1 MRDRIQV
8 ILPARDEAAT
18 VGNVVAAL
26 RACGFTRIRVVDNG
40 SRDATAAL
48 AAAAGAEVIHE
59 PRPGYGQACWRGY
72 QDLDPAVEWLLFCD
86 ADGSD
91 DPADLDRL
99 LAPAHLTSRTTRTT
113 RPARD
118 PGNAPARPSEEQPSC
133 HFIGDK
139 LRAPFPGECHLL
151 SDMMAV
157 EESAETND
165 DGRGSPGVD
174 FVLGD
179 RRARASGRAVM
190 TPVQHFGNG
199 LATTLMRW
207 GWGQRYGDLGPL
219 RLIRRDLLERIGMR
233 DRGFGWTIEMQVR
246 AVEEGARI
254 VELPVNYR
262 PRQGGRSKIS
272 GTIKGSVQAGT
283 IILTTLAA
291 LGVRRAAATARHQK
305 SDTTA
310 RLGGALLVLGALAMA
325 PWGDFA
331 APGNVRWFL
340 VAAAVMAAGFVWSW
354 RVAAVSAVWFWAVAI
369 GARLAL
375 LPMFPGDDVWRYGW
389 EGRMQVAGFS
399 PYLHA
404 PLDPVLAGL
413 RNAEWT
419 LINHPEHSA
428 IYPPVMQLVF
438 HGLAAIGGGV
448 TALKLLF
455 IAAELAAT
463 ALLARRFGRGATL
476 VFAWNPLVIYS
487 GAGGAHFESLFL
499 LALVVGWLAWERRR
513 DSATAW
519 LGLGLSVG
527 LKWVP
532 APIVAWMA
540 WHERATLARAARGLA
555 WAALP
560 LGVGLAWFHLR
571 YGRVGPLMP
580 GDFVEVARGMDVLP
594 WLVSLVSPASLG
606 SNAWVALAFAPVA
619 GMILLRARSWV
630 TMAEAYFIALLLFS
644 PSNHAWYFT
653 WLMPLAVAT
662 RHLGSR
668 WLAVSGL
675 AYFWVWDGVAH
686 GGGWQQSGWDR
697 ALVWLP
703 FFAGWA
709 WQTWR
714 SPRRAGG
721 GP

>member
-18 VGNVVAAL
+18 VGHVVAAL
-26 RACGFTRIRVVDNG
+26 RASGFTRIRVVDNG

-48 AAAAGAEVIHE
+48 AAAAGAEVMHE

-72 QDLDPAVEWLLFCD
+72 QNLDPAVEWLLFCD

-99 LAPAHLTSRTTRTT
+99 LATVEPPT
-113 RPARD
+113 
-118 PGNAPARPSEEQPSC
+118 C
-133 HFIGDK
+133 HSIGDRIPMSLPEK
-139 LRAPFPGECHLL
+139 CHLL
-151 SDMMAV
+151 SDTLAV
-157 EESAETND
+157 GAGAGT
-165 DGRGSPGVD
+165 GREGVD

-207 GWGQRYGDLGPL
+207 VWGQRYGDLGPL
-219 RLIRRDLLERIGMR
+219 RFIRRELLERIGMR

-254 VELPVNYR
+254 IELPVNYR

-283 IILTTLAA
+283 IILATLAA
-291 LGVRRAAATARHQK
+291 LGARRAAATLRHQK

-310 RLGGALLVLGALAMA
+310 RLAGALVMLGALAMA

-331 APGNVRWFL
+331 APGHVRWFL

-354 RVAAVSAVWFWAVAI
+354 RVAAMSAVWFWAVAI

-375 LPMFPGDDVWRYGW
+375 LPMFPGDDVWRFGW

-399 PYLHA
+399 PYVHA

-413 RNAEWT
+413 RNAEWA
-419 LINHPEHSA
+419 LINHPEHST
-428 IYPPVMQLVF
+428 IYPPVLQLVF
-438 HGLAAIGGGV
+438 HAIATIGGGV
-448 TALKLLF
+448 AALKLLF
-455 IAAELAAT
+455 IAAELAT
-463 ALLARRFGRGATL
+463 SALLARRFGRVATL

-499 LALVVGWLAWERRR
+499 LALVAGWLAWERRR
-513 DSATAW
+513 DSAAAW

-527 LKWVP
+527 LKWVS
-532 APIVAWMA
+532 APVVAWMA
-540 WHERATLARAARGLA
+540 WQERATPARAARGLA

-580 GDFVEVARGMDVLP
+580 GDFVEVARGMDVAP
-594 WLVSLVSPASLG
+594 WLIGLFSSASTR
-606 SNAWVALAFAPVA
+606 SNAWVALVFAPVA

-714 SPRRAGG
+714 SPRGAGG